1 MKHTYTNTRGVR
13 VRVFTSKGPAFI
25 QPGETVSFDQPL
37 SSAPYW
43 VKSVEEVQPVE
54 ETTTTTTTVIRTTEE
69 TTEETTKA
77 RRRRRTTT
85 VEEE

>member
-1 MKHTYTNTRGVR
+1 MAHTYTNTRASA
-13 VRVFTSKGPAFI
+13 VRVFTSTGPVTIA
-25 QPGETVSFDQPL
+25 GHETVTFKEPI

-43 VKSVEEVQPVE
+43 IVKVDEVREVTE
-54 ETTTTTTTVIRTTEE
+54 VSETTIIRTVEE

>member
-1 MKHTYTNTRGVR
+1 MKYTYINTRGVR
-13 VRVFTSKGPAFI
+13 VRVFTKEGPAFI
-25 QPGETVSFDQPL
+25 QAGETVSFDEPL

-43 VKSVEEVQPVE
+43 VQSVEAEQPVE
-54 ETTTTTTTVIRTTEE
+54 ETVEITTTVIRTTEE

>member
-1 MKHTYTNTRGVR
+1 MAHTYTNTRATP
-13 VRVFTSKGPAFI
+13 VRVFTSTGAVMI
-25 QPGETVSFDQPL
+25 AGNETVTFQEPL

-43 VKSVEEVQPVE
+43 VVGAEEVREVTEVSETTIIRTVE
-54 ETTTTTTTVIRTTEE
+54 ETA
-69 TTEETTKA
+69 EETTKA